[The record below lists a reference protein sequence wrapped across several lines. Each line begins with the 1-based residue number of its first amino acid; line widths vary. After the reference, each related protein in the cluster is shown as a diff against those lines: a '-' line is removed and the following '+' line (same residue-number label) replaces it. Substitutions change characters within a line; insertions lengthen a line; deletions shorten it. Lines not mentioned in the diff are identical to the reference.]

1 MWKSF
6 KKLYNRAS
14 LIILASFLV
23 IFLFYSIF
31 ILIYQGINGKLDSIT
46 FISLTAILL
55 SFPGMV
61 NTLGEEFNPKKK
73 IYKLSSR
80 CPKCKYLIQ
89 MDMKE
94 E

>member
-1 MWKSF
+1 MWK
-6 KKLYNRAS
+6 KTKNIYNRIS
-14 LIILASFLV
+14 LIVLALLLIV
-23 IFLFYSIF
+23 FLFFTVIT
-31 ILIYQGINGKLDSIT
+31 ILYKGVNGNLDSIT
-46 FISLTAILL
+46 TISIVAIIL

-61 NTLGEEFNPKKK
+61 NTLADEFNPKKK
-73 IYKLSSR
+73 TYKLSCR